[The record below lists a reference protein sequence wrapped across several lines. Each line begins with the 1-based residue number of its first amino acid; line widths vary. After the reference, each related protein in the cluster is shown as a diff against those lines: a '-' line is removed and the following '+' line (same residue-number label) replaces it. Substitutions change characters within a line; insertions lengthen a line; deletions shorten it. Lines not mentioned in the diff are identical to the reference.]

1 MKLKV
6 VINKAKERVAER
18 SGIGKRKK
26 IDWEELLQVLK
37 DICETSITSDSS
49 WDLELGQ
56 KFMLEH
62 EFKDHIE
69 VEYKRPRIRD
79 KNISPGRNNIVFKNL
94 DIKKIT
100 DSFLNEYFDNC
111 TLVHYGRIYF
121 GLRFEGCHFDL
132 DLNGL
137 ILPFAGNYSFYRNK
151 FKYRDSGIIGQWLFC
166 FGAGSKIFFEK
177 NDFDDNSV
185 QIACDFKYF
194 DKHLVKRKMTWQY
207 VEARCLDDSAYY
219 EAMIRKTH
227 DLPDSVPLLLTNT
240 GYSRHFGFDEIRFVG
255 NRRIDNLS
263 LRASGEYT
271 FFNGI
276 NRIKELNLDDEY
288 THSINENVKFYF
300 GLREK
305 INPRF
310 SNPLRH
316 RQLFL
321 TLKNFAVKKQDTDL
335 QRAMDV
341 QLNQIEHHLVKEQ
354 WRSIHFWEI
363 GKWIKHFQD
372 RVLWF
377 WRKWSA
383 DYYRSWLRPLVWGIV
398 VYFSFIAFSLFFV
411 GDWSLRDFLRLSRH
425 GYNFFFVA
433 DLLSNENKISFSFD
447 KCLLYFFDLCR
458 LVLVGMLGFSI
469 RRVISKKG

>member
-6 VINKAKERVAER
+6 VINKAKERVSER
-18 SGIGKRKK
+18 SGIGKRKE
-26 IDWEELLQVLK
+26 IEWEELLQVLK

-69 VEYKRPRIRD
+69 VEYKPPRIRD

-137 ILPFAGNYSFYRNK
+137 ILPFAGNYIFYRNK
-151 FKYRDSGIIGQWLFC
+151 FKYQNKGIIGQWLFY
-166 FGAGSKIFFEK
+166 FGAGSDIFFEK

-194 DKHLVKRKMTWQY
+194 DKHLVKRKMTWQH
-207 VEARCLDDSAYY
+207 VEARCLDDSFYY

-240 GYSRHFGFDEIRFVG
+240 GYSRHFGFDEIWFVG

-276 NRIKELNLDDEY
+276 NSIKELNLDDEG
-288 THSINENVKFYF
+288 THSINKNVKFYF

-305 INPRF
+305 IDPQFRH
-310 SNPLRH
+310 PLR
-316 RQLFL
+316 
-321 TLKNFAVKKQDTDL
+321 
-335 QRAMDV
+335 
-341 QLNQIEHHLVKEQ
+341 
-354 WRSIHFWEI
+354 RSSPI
-363 GKWIKHFQD
+363 
-372 RVLWF
+372 
-377 WRKWSA
+377 
-383 DYYRSWLRPLVWGIV
+383 
-398 VYFSFIAFSLFFV
+398 FS
-411 GDWSLRDFLRLSRH
+411 
-425 GYNFFFVA
+425 
-433 DLLSNENKISFSFD
+433 
-447 KCLLYFFDLCR
+447 
-458 LVLVGMLGFSI
+458 
-469 RRVISKKG
+469 